1 MIIITKISKR
11 TKNMKFIKHLNKEKI
26 INLSLKNIY
35 IGRVS
40 YHLAKMIPEN
50 YSGRH
55 FGVSIIWLLDLTVF
69 FGKHVLLRVL
79 EVVFLSSFRRQSR
92 A

>member
-1 MIIITKISKR
+1 
-11 TKNMKFIKHLNKEKI
+11 MKFIKHLNKEKI

-40 YHLAKMIPEN
+40 YHLAKMIREN

-55 FGVSIIWLLDLTVF
+55 LGVSIIWLRGLTF
-69 FGKHVLLRVL
+69 FSASMFLKGLRSCVSL
-79 EVVFLSSFRRQSR
+79 ELPPPKQSIC
-92 A
+92 AQNPTS